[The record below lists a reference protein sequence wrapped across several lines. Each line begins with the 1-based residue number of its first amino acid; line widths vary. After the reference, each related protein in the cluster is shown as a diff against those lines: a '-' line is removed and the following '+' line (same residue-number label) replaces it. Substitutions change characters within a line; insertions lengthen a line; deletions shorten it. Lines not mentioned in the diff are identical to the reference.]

1 MRIGSKLQRISKH
14 VWILPFNSPK
24 DRPNL
29 GYILGGEKALAVDA
43 GHSSSHVE
51 DFYSAIRSEDL
62 PLPELTVIT
71 HWHWDHT
78 FGMHAV
84 HGETLARPETS
95 DKLAQIKAEMDADP
109 DKAARFLGSDP
120 TIRRE
125 YAGGVPLKVVP
136 AGKIV
141 TEDQAIDLGGLSV
154 ELIKSE
160 SPHTDDSLLV
170 YVPEDHVLFV
180 GDAQL
185 GEYPSWRMDWDKL
198 AALADKVRGL
208 DADVVIDGHWKPYTK
223 EQFLAEI
230 G

>member
-1 MRIGSKLQRISKH
+1 MSRGPKLQRISEH
-14 VWILPFNSPK
+14 VWIFPFDSPK

-29 GYILGGEKALAVDA
+29 GYILGDEKALAVDA

-51 DFYSAIRSEDL
+51 DFYDAIRAEGL

-84 HGETLARPETS
+84 YGETFARPETNAKLVEIREEMKVNPGKAKEFLSS
-95 DKLAQIKAEMDADP
+95 D
-109 DKAARFLGSDP
+109 SS
-120 TIRRE
+120 IRRE

-136 AGKIV
+136 SDKIV
-141 TEDQAIDLGGLSV
+141 VDDQTVDLGGVSV
-154 ELIKSE
+154 KLIKTE
-160 SPHTDDSLLV
+160 SPHTDDALLV
-170 YVPEDHVLFV
+170 YVPGDRVLFV

-185 GEYPSWRMDWDKL
+185 GEFPSWRMDWDKL
-198 AALADKVRGL
+198 ASLADKVRGL
-208 DADVVIDGHWKPYTK
+208 DADMVIDGHWKPYTK

>member
-1 MRIGSKLQRISKH
+1 MNRGPKLQRISEH

-29 GYILGGEKALAVDA
+29 GYILGDEKALAVDA

-51 DFYSAIRSEDL
+51 DFYDAIRSEGL
-62 PLPELTVIT
+62 PLPQLTVIT

-84 HGETLARPETS
+84 NGETLARAETS
-95 DKLAQIKAEMDADP
+95 DKLAQIQADMDADP
-109 DKAARFLGSDP
+109 DKATRFLNSDAS
-120 TIRRE
+120 IRKE
-125 YAGGVPLKVVP
+125 YAGGAPLKVVP

-141 TEDQAIDLGGLSV
+141 TEDQSIDLGGLTV
-154 ELIKSE
+154 ELLWSE

-170 YVPEDHVLFV
+170 YVPGDRVLFV

-185 GEYPSWRMDWDKL
+185 GEFPSWRMDWDKL
-198 AALADKVRGL
+198 AALADKVRSL

>member
-1 MRIGSKLQRISKH
+1 MNRGTKLQRISEH
-14 VWILPFNSPK
+14 VWILPFNSSK

-29 GYILGGEKALAVDA
+29 GYILGDKKALAVDA
-43 GHSSSHVE
+43 GHSSSHVA
-51 DFYSAIRSEDL
+51 DFYDAIRSEGL
-62 PLPELTVIT
+62 PLPEVTVIT

-84 HGETLARPETS
+84 NGETLARPETS
-95 DKLAQIKAEMDADP
+95 DKLAKIRAKMNADP
-109 DKAARFLGSDP
+109 DESGRFLGSDP

-136 AGKIV
+136 ADKTV
-141 TEDQAIDLGGLSV
+141 TGDQTIDLGGVIV
-154 ELIKSE
+154 ELLSSE
-160 SPHTDDSLLV
+160 SPHTDDALLV
-170 YVPEDHVLFV
+170 YVPGDRVLFV

-185 GEYPSWRMDWDKL
+185 GEFPSWRMDWDKL
-198 AALADKVRGL
+198 AALADKVCVL
-208 DADVVIDGHWKPYTK
+208 DADVVIDGHWNPYTK

>member
-1 MRIGSKLQRISKH
+1 MNRGPKLQRISEH

-29 GYILGGEKALAVDA
+29 GYILGDEKALAVDA

-51 DFYSAIRSEDL
+51 DFYDAIRSEAL
-62 PLPELTVIT
+62 PLPQLTVIT

-84 HGETLARPETS
+84 HGEILARPETS
-95 DKLAQIKAEMDADP
+95 DKLAQIQAEMEADP
-109 DKAARFLGSDP
+109 DKASRFLNSDAS
-120 TIRRE
+120 IRRE

-141 TEDQAIDLGGLSV
+141 TEDQSIDLGGLTV
-154 ELIKSE
+154 ELLWSE

-170 YVPEDHVLFV
+170 YVPGDRVLFV

-185 GEYPSWRMDWDKL
+185 GEFPSWRMDWDKL
-198 AALADKVRGL
+198 AALADKVRSL

>member
-1 MRIGSKLQRISKH
+1 MNRAPKLQRISEH

-29 GYILGGEKALAVDA
+29 GYILGDKKALAVDA

-51 DFYSAIRSEDL
+51 DFYDAIRAEGL
-62 PLPELTVIT
+62 PLPDYTVIT

-95 DKLAQIKAEMDADP
+95 AKLAQIKAEMEADP
-109 DKAARFLGSDP
+109 DKAGRFLSSDP
-120 TIRRE
+120 SIRRE
-125 YAGGVPLKVVP
+125 YAGGVPLKIVP

-141 TEDQAIDLGGLSV
+141 TEDQTIDLGGLTV
-154 ELIKSE
+154 ELLWSE

-170 YVPEDHVLFV
+170 YVPGDRVLFV

-185 GEYPSWRMDWDKL
+185 GEFPSWRMDWDKL

>member
-1 MRIGSKLQRISKH
+1 MNKGPKLQRISKH

-51 DFYSAIRSEDL
+51 DFYNAIRSEDL

-109 DKAARFLGSDP
+109 DKAVRFLSSDP
-120 TIRRE
+120 SIRRE
-125 YAGGVPLKVVP
+125 YAGGVPLNMSCSWETHSSVS
-136 AGKIV
+136 
-141 TEDQAIDLGGLSV
+141 TRLGGWIGISSMFWP
-154 ELIKSE
+154 KRCGDWT
-160 SPHTDDSLLV
+160 HTS
-170 YVPEDHVLFV
+170 
-180 GDAQL
+180 
-185 GEYPSWRMDWDKL
+185 
-198 AALADKVRGL
+198 
-208 DADVVIDGHWKPYTK
+208 
-223 EQFLAEI
+223 
-230 G
+230 

>member
-1 MRIGSKLQRISKH
+1 MKSGLQRISEH
-14 VWILPFNSPK
+14 IWILPFNTLK

-29 GYILGGEKALAVDA
+29 GYILGDEKALAVDA
-43 GHSSSHVE
+43 GHSSSHVKC
-51 DFYSAIRSEDL
+51 FYDAIRSEGL
-62 PLPELTVIT
+62 PLPQLTVIT

-84 HGETLARPETS
+84 NGETLARPETS
-95 DKLAQIKAEMDADP
+95 EKLAEIQAEMDADP
-109 DKAARFLGSDP
+109 DKAARFLNSDP
-120 TIRRE
+120 TIHRE
-125 YAGGVPLKVVP
+125 YAEGVPLKVVP
-136 AGKIV
+136 ADKIV
-141 TEDQAIDLGGLSV
+141 TENREIDLGGVTV

-160 SPHTDDSLLV
+160 SPHTEDALLV
-170 YVPEDHVLFV
+170 FVPGDRVLFV
-180 GDAQL
+180 GDAHL

-198 AALADKVRGL
+198 AALTDKVRSL

>member
-1 MRIGSKLQRISKH
+1 MKSGLQRISEH
-14 VWILPFNSPK
+14 IWILPFNTLK

-29 GYILGGEKALAVDA
+29 GYILGDEKALAVDA
-43 GHSSSHVE
+43 GHSSSHVKC
-51 DFYSAIRSEDL
+51 FYDAIRLKSL
-62 PLPELTVIT
+62 PLPQLTVIT

-84 HGETLARPETS
+84 NGETLARPETS
-95 DKLAQIKAEMDADP
+95 KKLAEIQAEMDADP
-109 DKAARFLGSDP
+109 DKAARFLNSDP
-120 TIRRE
+120 TIHRE
-125 YAGGVPLKVVP
+125 YAEGVPLKVVP
-136 AGKIV
+136 ADKIV
-141 TEDQAIDLGGLSV
+141 TENREIDLGGVTV

-160 SPHTDDSLLV
+160 SPHTEDALLV
-170 YVPEDHVLFV
+170 FVPGDRVLFV
-180 GDAQL
+180 GDAHL

-198 AALADKVRGL
+198 AALTDKVRSL

>member
-1 MRIGSKLQRISKH
+1 MNKGPKLQRISKH

-51 DFYSAIRSEDL
+51 DFYNAIRSEDL
-62 PLPELTVIT
+62 SLPELTVIT

-95 DKLAQIKAEMDADP
+95 DKLAQIQAEMEADP
-109 DKAARFLGSDP
+109 DKASRFLNSDAS
-120 TIRRE
+120 IRRE

-141 TEDQAIDLGGLSV
+141 TEDQSIDLGGLTV
-154 ELIKSE
+154 ELLWSV

-170 YVPEDHVLFV
+170 YVPGDRVLFV

-185 GEYPSWRMDWDKL
+185 GEFPSWRMDWDKL
-198 AALADKVRGL
+198 AALADKVRSL

>member
-1 MRIGSKLQRISKH
+1 MKSGLQRISEH
-14 VWILPFNSPK
+14 IWILPFNTLK

-29 GYILGGEKALAVDA
+29 GYILGDEKALAVDA
-43 GHSSSHVE
+43 GHSSSHVKC
-51 DFYSAIRSEDL
+51 FYDAIRSKSL
-62 PLPELTVIT
+62 PLPQLTVIT

-84 HGETLARPETS
+84 NGETLARPETS
-95 DKLAQIKAEMDADP
+95 EKLAEIQAEMDADP
-109 DKAARFLGSDP
+109 DKAARFLNSDP
-120 TIRRE
+120 TIHRE
-125 YAGGVPLKVVP
+125 YAEGVPLKVVP
-136 AGKIV
+136 ADKIV
-141 TEDQAIDLGGLSV
+141 TENREIDLGGVAV

-160 SPHTDDSLLV
+160 SPHTEDALLV
-170 YVPEDHVLFV
+170 FVPGDRVLFV
-180 GDAQL
+180 GDAHL

-198 AALADKVRGL
+198 AALTDKVRSL